1 MLISVYALYNI
12 LPIFGI
18 KKMKAKLKIKE
29 AIEFYNKNRN
39 EGQEELT
46 AASLALKVF
55 HDKNSKDICKIKLF
69 SGIMNNRRRFVDL
82 KWLVTISEATGYPAK
97 ELIDFT

>member
-1 MLISVYALYNI
+1 MLLLLGERKA
-12 LPIFGI
+12 
-18 KKMKAKLKIKE
+18 MKAKLKIKD
-29 AIEFYNKNRN
+29 AIEFYNHNKA
-39 EGQEELT
+39 EGVPEFT

-82 KWLVTISEATGYPAK
+82 NWLITISETTGYPVK
-97 ELIDFT
+97 ELIEYL